1 MSVVTILKEFW
12 RFFKDYFV
20 KILLGAVLV
29 GILTLGVKWAFD
41 SYTASLYQDAGGE
54 EQNPELLAE
63 QMAYLEDIYQEEPAE
78 FTFVVQLED
87 GDIFENSFIFDEYFS
102 SEEVVKEIS
111 QATGVNYA
119 PTIEAEKSLGLIKTS
134 SYRGSIAAIRDRSSS
149 VITMRVLAGQTA
161 EENLILADEMYR
173 LMNESELPFMQNL
186 TYIPMSTPEIGESLV
201 EEDLTMVASPA
212 SLGLINASELGQSQT
227 NWILYFVL
235 GFILGILIVTVI
247 LFIVQ
252 LFKKKITYA
261 FQYAWDFEDT
271 HILLDQDQDPTPFI
285 DQPADRSRLITR
297 EGEADH
303 GDRNYEELVIM
314 IDSGQTSKD
323 WFNKHYQLAEIN
335 EAQVKI
341 IHRI

>member
-29 GILTLGVKWAFD
+29 GVLTMGLKWAFD
-41 SYTASLYQDAGGE
+41 AYTESLYQDAAAE
-54 EQNPELLAE
+54 DQNPELLAE
-63 QMAYLEDIYQEEPAE
+63 QMDYLAEIYQEEPAE

-87 GDIFENSFIFDEYFS
+87 GAIFENSFIFDEYFS

-149 VITMRVLAGQTA
+149 VITMRVLAAPTA

-173 LMNESELPFMQNL
+173 LMNESELPFMENL

-201 EEDLTMVASPA
+201 EEEMTMVASPA
-212 SLGLINASELGQSQT
+212 SLGLINTSEIGQGQT
-227 NWILYFVL
+227 NWLLYFIL
-235 GFILGILIVTVI
+235 GFILGIFIATVI

-261 FQYAWDFEDT
+261 FQYAWDFEDV
-271 HILLDQDQDPTPFI
+271 HLLLDQDQDPRPYI
-285 DQPADRSRLITR
+285 EQPADRTRLVTW
-297 EGEADH
+297 EGEAERGNSD
-303 GDRNYEELVIM
+303 YQELVIL
-314 IDSGQTSKD
+314 IDSGQTSKA
-323 WFNKHYQLAEIN
+323 WFNEQYQLAEVN